1 MEVVGGKLVITP
13 DREVAGVVVRE
24 NEILT
29 DRYR

>member
-1 MEVVGGKLVITP
+1 MVGGKVVITP